1 MEHKA
6 QDVDLVMN
14 LIELA
19 LGQPEQD
26 RGSRAALHVLQLV
39 ARHLGH
45 EDRVGGCRRQLIER
59 RDADVADQAN
69 VPTGTA
75 EHRGK

>member
-26 RGSRAALHVLQLV
+26 RRTYLQRACA
-39 ARHLGH
+39 G
-45 EDRVGGCRRQLIER
+45 ESEFD
-59 RDADVADQAN
+59 
-69 VPTGTA
+69 
-75 EHRGK
+75 